1 MIGPPQALVESD
13 KVADSAPQIPRSDLD
28 VVNSYEI
35 TPLQVRRYP
44 CTMPHVA
51 AAPVLVVADIHLGRK
66 QHGDKKTGPGID
78 WALDTLQRGV
88 DAGARHLVMLG
99 DVIDRKRFTEAT
111 YDEVARFFQRGLEL
125 FDTVVFIAGNHD
137 VHHDLSKV
145 VPDGVVVAGIEPQ
158 TIRAGEWALHTAAV
172 EVDRDPRQLVSKF
185 PVPVEGVP
193 NLGLLHTSVTGEY
206 SNNPCLPCTQDELAA
221 CGYDAWLLGH
231 VHQRITL
238 SDAPFVGWVG
248 MGKAYQAVAD
258 GDGVSVS
265 NL

>member
-13 KVADSAPQIPRSDLD
+13 KLADSAPQIPRLDLG

-88 DAGARHLVMLG
+88 DAGVRHLVMLG

-185 PVPVEGVP
+185 PAPVEGLP

-206 SNNPCLPCTQDELAA
+206 SNNPCLPCTRDELAA
-221 CGYDAWLLGH
+221 CGYGAWLLGH

-238 SDAPFVGWVG
+238 SDAPFAGWVG
-248 MGKAYQAVAD
+248 MGRAYLVTAD
-258 GDGVSVS
+258 GNEVQITD
-265 NL
+265 L

>member
-78 WALDTLQRGV
+78 WALDTLQRGAN
-88 DAGARHLVMLG
+88 AGARHLVMLG

-185 PVPVEGVP
+185 PAPVEGLP

-221 CGYDAWLLGH
+221 YGYDAWLLGH
-231 VHQRITL
+231 VHQRVTL

-248 MGKAYQAVAD
+248 MGKAYLAVAS
-258 GDGVSVS
+258 GNGVSVR

>member
-1 MIGPPQALVESD
+1 MIGPPQAVVESNE
-13 KVADSAPQIPRSDLD
+13 VVDSAPQTPRSEFG
-28 VVNSYEI
+28 VVNFYEI
-35 TPLQVRRYP
+35 TPLRVRGYP
-44 CTMPHVA
+44 CTMPYVA
-51 AAPVLVVADIHLGRK
+51 AAPVLVIADIHLGRK
-66 QHGDKKTGPGID
+66 QRDDKKTGPGID
-78 WALDTLQRGV
+78 WALDTLQRGA

-111 YDEVARFFQRGLEL
+111 YGEVERFFQRGLEL

-137 VHHDLSKV
+137 VHHDLGSSI
-145 VPDGVVVAGIEPQ
+145 PGGVIVAKHQPQ

-172 EVDRDPRQLVSKF
+172 EVDRDPRQLVTQF
-185 PVPVEGVP
+185 PAPVEEAP

-206 SNNPCLPCTQDELAA
+206 SNNPCLPCTRDELAA

-238 SDAPFVGWVG
+238 SDTPFAGWVG
-248 MGKAYQAVAD
+248 LGEAYLAVAD
-258 GDGVSVS
+258 GNGVNVR

>member
-78 WALDTLQRGV
+78 WALDTLQRGA

-185 PVPVEGVP
+185 PAPVEGLP

-206 SNNPCLPCTQDELAA
+206 SNNPCLPCTRDELAA
-221 CGYDAWLLGH
+221 CGYGAWLLGH

-238 SDAPFVGWVG
+238 SDAPFAGWVG
-248 MGKAYQAVAD
+248 MGHAYLVTAD
-258 GDGVSVS
+258 GNEVQITD
-265 NL
+265 L

>member
-13 KVADSAPQIPRSDLD
+13 KLADSAPQIPRLDLG

-172 EVDRDPRQLVSKF
+172 EVDRDPRQLVAKF

-238 SDAPFVGWVG
+238 SNAPFVGWVG
-248 MGKAYQAVAD
+248 MGKACLAVAD
-258 GDGVSVS
+258 GNGVSVS